1 MNTPHPDVPLELALA
16 YIDRAAAVA
25 SDLGVDL
32 RAEMAVAELEP
43 LDEATAERLY
53 TRLLMLAERA
63 QGNDDDDV
71 AERVRAEVSA
81 ILASVPRPPAESL
94 AKGHEDFP
102 QGRVRLQ
109 AHNGLSV
116 RDVKPTP
123 VFNGKTVE
131 MREGYVDVTLL
142 DPWEGNARAQL
153 YVDEFESKFGRAPA
167 PDELLKIL
175 TGDISL
181 GDGERDPFRLRPL
194 ASSIARKGVEKPP
207 IITADGVPYDGNRR
221 IAASRLVLM
230 SDQYSDEEK
239 DRARWIKVWQTGE
252 VTEDQLE
259 AVVVALNFEVDLKEP
274 WPEYVKARMVV
285 ERFQTLRE
293 QTTKPVLS
301 VASLNKM
308 KDEVAK
314 HYAIGRAEVT
324 RYLEM
329 VKWADDFMD
338 YQIEA
343 GKDRAEVVH
352 RTDSIF
358 QWFYEIQ
365 AGRAGSKVT
374 DQFEADP
381 EIRSL
386 LYDLMYDATFDSGAQ
401 VRAMHLVAA
410 DPEAYRQL
418 IDAHQ
423 MRETRRD
430 EAQELVKDAINDAR
444 QRARAKKG
452 VTLEEFAK
460 QMSKRLGET
469 PAGSWEV
476 LGTEV
481 LVEVRRALLGALGA
495 INGELSIRGDA
506 HVPAEVD

>member
-1 MNTPHPDVPLELALA
+1 
-16 YIDRAAAVA
+16 
-25 SDLGVDL
+25 
-32 RAEMAVAELEP
+32 
-43 LDEATAERLY
+43 
-53 TRLLMLAERA
+53 
-63 QGNDDDDV
+63 
-71 AERVRAEVSA
+71 
-81 ILASVPRPPAESL
+81 
-94 AKGHEDFP
+94 
-102 QGRVRLQ
+102 
-109 AHNGLSV
+109 
-116 RDVKPTP
+116 
-123 VFNGKTVE
+123 
-131 MREGYVDVTLL
+131 
-142 DPWEGNARAQL
+142 
-153 YVDEFESKFGRAPA
+153 
-167 PDELLKIL
+167 
-175 TGDISL
+175 
-181 GDGERDPFRLRPL
+181 
-194 ASSIARKGVEKPP
+194 
-207 IITADGVPYDGNRR
+207 
-221 IAASRLVLM
+221 
-230 SDQYSDEEK
+230 
-239 DRARWIKVWQTGE
+239 
-252 VTEDQLE
+252 
-259 AVVVALNFEVDLKEP
+259 
-274 WPEYVKARMVV
+274 
-285 ERFQTLRE
+285 
-293 QTTKPVLS
+293 
-301 VASLNKM
+301 
-308 KDEVAK
+308 
-314 HYAIGRAEVT
+314 
-324 RYLEM
+324 M

-343 GKDRAEVVH
+343 GKDRAEVNVPD
-352 RTDSIF
+352 RLDLPVVLRDP
-358 QWFYEIQ
+358 
-365 AGRAGSKVT
+365 GRKAGSKVT

-506 HVPAEVD
+506 RIPAQLD